1 MKFLDDEHKQFYEQK
16 INETRTT
23 DIYRKA
29 LIYTLAMCPV
39 TREHFSDIF
48 DVKEGLINRK
58 SLQAAYQTS
67 TSLKVTRMAFSL
79 WNSNYYDSD
88 EDLENGIVS
97 THYTPSDIFCC
108 FYAPYFYEAIKIRYP
123 EYIEV

>member
-29 LIYTLAMCPV
+29 LIYTLAMCLV

-79 WNSNYYDSD
+79 WNSNCYDSD